1 MKGCLLADRD
11 TAMNA
16 EEKMQSSL
24 LPSVKE
30 LRAAREESMSSDA
43 VTQLL
48 TLFDEG
54 TFVEIGGYT
63 RRKYPLYPG
72 VDGGFEGVIC
82 GYGAV
87 DGALVFAFAQDSAR
101 TGAALDEMHAKK
113 IVSLY
118 DMALRAGAPVIGI
131 FDTEGADIRDGASPL
146 AAYGSIIH
154 AVSSAKGQIPQIAL
168 ILGKCRGLFAAIASM
183 FDFKIREKDA
193 VFGVGECDKE
203 PLWASVSQNRFDGIS
218 YIRDL
223 LSYIPQN
230 NRMGVEAQES
240 ADSLNRRVPIPE
252 DKSDVGAVI
261 AAIADNGMALEVY
274 ASAAT
279 EVKTA
284 FLRIGGMLSAVVA
297 PIPSQ
302 DRGKLT
308 YKGVKKMTAFLGF
321 CSRFSIPIVSLIDS
335 AGLSSEESSSSF
347 AEALGELASVYT
359 SAKVPK
365 IAVIMGKAIGASAVL
380 LGSHEL
386 GTDMVFAVDTAE
398 IGILPTASAVA
409 FAWNDRITADR
420 SREEWENEWRRSFA
434 SPVAAAA
441 LGAVD
446 DIIMVR
452 ELRKKIASAILM
464 LAPDGTAVY
473 SKAKGGEC

>member
-1 MKGCLLADRD
+1 
-11 TAMNA
+11 MNA
-16 EEKMQSSL
+16 EEKMQASL

-30 LRAAREESMSSDA
+30 LRAAREESLSSDA

-63 RRKYPLYPG
+63 KRKYPLYPG

-131 FDTEGADIRDGASPL
+131 FDTEGADIREGASPL
-146 AAYGSIIH
+146 SAYGSIIR
-154 AVSSAKGQIPQIAL
+154 AVSSAQGRIPQIAL
-168 ILGKCRGLFAAIASM
+168 ILGKCRGLFATIAAM

-193 VFGVGECDKE
+193 FFGVGNDDKE
-203 PLWASVSQNRFDGIS
+203 PLWTSVSQNRFDGIS

-223 LSYIPQN
+223 LSYIPHN
-230 NRMGVEAQES
+230 SRMGVEAQET

-261 AAIADNGMALEVY
+261 AAIADNGMALELY
-274 ASAAT
+274 ASFAP
-279 EVKTA
+279 EMKTA
-284 FLRIGGMLSAVVA
+284 FLHIGGVLSGVFATV
-297 PIPSQ
+297 PSI
-302 DRGKLT
+302 DRGRLT
-308 YKGVKKMTAFLGF
+308 YTGVKKLTAFLRF
-321 CSRFSIPIVSLIDS
+321 CAAFSIPLVSLIDS
-335 AGLSSEESSSSF
+335 AGLSAGENHASF
-347 AEALGELASVYT
+347 AEALATLASVYT
-359 SAKVPK
+359 AAKVPK
-365 IAVIMGKAIGASAVL
+365 ITAVMGKAIGASAVL

-386 GTDMVFAVDTAE
+386 GADMVFAVDTAE
-398 IGILPTASAVA
+398 IGILPTSSAVA
-409 FAWNDRITADR
+409 FAWNDRITSDKP
-420 SREEWENEWRRSFA
+420 REEWEKEWRLSLA
-434 SPVAAAA
+434 SPVAAAS
-441 LGAVD
+441 LGEVD
-446 DIIMVR
+446 DIITVR
-452 ELRKKIASAILM
+452 ELRKKLASAILM
-464 LAPDGTAVY
+464 LAPDGTAAY
-473 SKAKGGEC
+473 SRAKGGER